1 MAQRVTPAPTPPNI
15 LWICTD
21 QQRADTISALGNPH
35 IRTPMLDSLVRD
47 GVALRNA
54 YCQSPICSPS
64 RASFMT
70 GRYPSSIRATAN
82 GQERWAGAAS
92 LVSKLLADGGYD
104 CHLVGKLHLSRAE
117 GRVEARTDDG
127 FRTFQ
132 WSHGPQN
139 RWGRGNAYS
148 AWLADRGVPPAGIA
162 DPASLPPEL
171 HHSRWCGEAVS
182 TCTEQARPP
191 WLICMNTYDPHYRFD
206 PPPEYRARYDAATLP
221 PPLFRDSDLAA
232 QERLTP
238 IGFQTPPLRPQERG
252 MQEIK
257 AAYYAMI
264 ELLDDV
270 IGSVLAALDRTG
282 QRDDT
287 LILFMSD
294 HGEMLGDHGLLLKG
308 CRFYEGLAK
317 VPLLFSWP
325 RGRAR
330 GVVSDA
336 LVELVDIAPTLLEI
350 AGLEPPSV
358 LHGRSLLPLL
368 RGDRAGDEHRSPV
381 RCEYY
386 RALNP
391 RPRAATPPLDASLI
405 RPSYATMVRDARYK
419 LVTYHGTGLG
429 ELFDLYT
436 DPAEFHNRWHDP
448 PLAAVRHDLLLQSLD
463 VIALSTDL
471 GPPQTADY

>member
-1 MAQRVTPAPTPPNI
+1 
-15 LWICTD
+15 
-21 QQRADTISALGNPH
+21 
-35 IRTPMLDSLVRD
+35 MLDSLVRD

-82 GQERWAGAAS
+82 GQERWADAAP

-117 GRVEARTDDG
+117 GRVEARADDG

-132 WSHGPQN
+132 WSHGPQH
-139 RWGRGNAYS
+139 RWGDGNADS
-148 AWLADRGVPPAGIA
+148 AWLAGRGVPPAGIA

-182 TCTEQARPP
+182 ACIKQARPP
-191 WLICMNTYDPHYRFD
+191 WLICMNTYDPRFPFD
-206 PPPEYRARYDAATLP
+206 PPPEYRDRYDAATLP

-232 QERLTP
+232 QERLAA
-238 IGFQTPPLRPQERG
+238 IRFQTPPMRPEQRG

-264 ELLDDV
+264 ELLDEV
-270 IGSVLAALDRTG
+270 IGGVLAALDRCG
-282 QRDDT
+282 QRDNT

-308 CRFYEGLAK
+308 CRFYEGLVR
-317 VPLLFSWP
+317 VPLLFLWP
-325 RGRAR
+325 RWLAR

-336 LVELVDIAPTLLEI
+336 LVELVDVAPTLLEI
-350 AGLEPPSV
+350 AGLEPPAA
-358 LHGRSLLPLL
+358 LHGRSLLPML
-368 RGDRAGDEHRSPV
+368 RGRKAGAEHRPLV

-386 RALNP
+386 RALNS
-391 RPRAATPPLDASLI
+391 RPRAATPPLDASFI
-405 RPSYATMVRDARYK
+405 NPSYATMVRDSRYK

-429 ELFDLYT
+429 EMFDLHA
-436 DPAEFHNRWHDP
+436 DPAEFDSRWDDP
-448 PLAAVRHDLLLQSLD
+448 ALAGVRHELLIESFN
-463 VIALSTDL
+463 ALALATDL
-471 GPPQTADY
+471 GPPQTGSY

>member
-1 MAQRVTPAPTPPNI
+1 MAQGVTPAPKRPNI

-21 QQRADTISALGNPH
+21 QQRADTIPALGNPH
-35 IRTPMLDSLVRD
+35 IRTPVLDSLVRD
-47 GVALRNA
+47 GVALCNA

-82 GQERWAGAAS
+82 GQEWWAGAAP

-117 GRVEARTDDG
+117 GRVEARADDG
-127 FRTFQ
+127 FRTLQ

-148 AWLADRGVPPAGIA
+148 AWLADRGVPSAGIA

-171 HHSRWCGEAVS
+171 HHSRGCGEAV
-182 TCTEQARPP
+182 TACIERARPP
-191 WLICMNTYDPHYRFD
+191 WLICMNTYDPHFPFD

-221 PPLFRDSDLAA
+221 PPLFRDSDLPA
-232 QERLTP
+232 QERLAP
-238 IGFQTPPLRPQERG
+238 FGFQTPSLRPQERG

-264 ELLDDV
+264 NLLDDV
-270 IGSVLAALDRTG
+270 IASVLAARHRTG

-287 LILFMSD
+287 LILFMSH

-317 VPLLFSWP
+317 VPLLCLWP
-325 RGRAR
+325 RSLTR
-330 GVVSDA
+330 GVVSDG
-336 LVELVDIAPTLLEI
+336 P
-350 AGLEPPSV
+350 
-358 LHGRSLLPLL
+358 GRV
-368 RGDRAGDEHRSPV
+368 GGHRPHPA
-381 RCEYY
+381 RH
-386 RALNP
+386 R
-391 RPRAATPPLDASLI
+391 RPRTTGGHTRPLPTAAA
-405 RPSYATMVRDARYK
+405 AR
-419 LVTYHGTGLG
+419 
-429 ELFDLYT
+429 
-436 DPAEFHNRWHDP
+436 
-448 PLAAVRHDLLLQSLD
+448 
-463 VIALSTDL
+463 
-471 GPPQTADY
+471 